1 MGFKRN
7 CYAKVWDI
15 YPPKEGKK
23 TCRVR
28 LSVSKKNKNGDGY
41 ITDFS
46 DYCTF
51 IGSAFTYATTKLMKG
66 DRIKLT
72 EIDVSS
78 TYNKEKDKQ
87 YIDFK
92 VFECEPADSGYTSS
106 RSEAEYP
113 FDSDQEDL
121 EMTAAE
127 TNGEDSED
135 LPF

>member
-1 MGFKRN
+1 MGFRKN

-28 LSVSKKNKNGDGY
+28 LSVSKKDKDGEGY

-72 EIDVSS
+72 EVDVSS
-78 TYNKEKDKQ
+78 NYNKEQNKQ
-87 YIDFK
+87 FFDFK
-92 VFECEPADSGYTSS
+92 VFDCEPADGGNTSQS
-106 RSEAEYP
+106 TDDPYP
-113 FDSDQEDL
+113 FGDEVESTDTETSDDSD
-121 EMTAAE
+121 
-127 TNGEDSED
+127 D